1 MSVNT
6 FNSAISP
13 TTDIATRI
21 LEREKEDREALA
33 LLLDRFLTRN
43 DQILVHTTQMGATQA
58 YIGSATLQWFASR
71 VRFASRLPLFQQKF
85 NRETDN
91 VEIDADSIEIIQ
103 QRPLD
108 WSRQAPLAQYLAA
121 RKNHKF
127 PPVLVVINQP
137 WVDDPGAAQWD
148 AEGRATQSAAEF
160 TSLDKDGKVGL
171 LDVCE
176 NVTIFA
182 LDGQHRLMGV
192 QGLMELIQTGRLQCY
207 RKDKKPLSD
216 FITVDDLMR
225 EYQIE
230 PSYLQNLAT
239 EKIGIEFISAVV
251 PGETREQARR
261 RVRSI
266 FVHVNMMATPLT
278 KGQLAQLN
286 EDNGFSI
293 VARKIAVTHPLLKDV
308 EYRNP
313 RVNWDS
319 ASVATN
325 STVLTTLQALQ
336 DMSQRY
342 LGGRFLNWN
351 SSQKKGFIPMRP
363 EDDELEEGVEEF
375 RLLFDALATL
385 PSYRVLEDEMETP
398 EMRRFSFEKDGG
410 EGNILFRPVGQIAF
424 AHALGILV
432 FHKGWSLAKIFQ
444 KLSKYDVDGGFSHMD
459 KPQSLWYG
467 VLFDPN
473 KKRVSVGGRDLATK
487 LIVYMVADTDDD
499 LERAELRQAL
509 AKARTIEDRAVG
521 FDGKFVEPK
530 QVGLPP
536 VLS

>member
-1 MSVNT
+1 MTV
-6 FNSAISP
+6 NSAISSS
-13 TTDIATRI
+13 TDIATRI
-21 LEREKEDREALA
+21 LEREKENREVLA
-33 LLLDRFLTRN
+33 YLLDQYLARN
-43 DQILVHTTQMGATQA
+43 DQILVHTTEMGGTQA
-58 YIGSATLQWFASR
+58 YIGSATLEWFASR

-127 PPVLVVINQP
+127 PPVLVVINRP
-137 WVDDPGAAQWD
+137 WVDDPEAEEWD
-148 AEGRATQSAAEF
+148 AEGRATQSAADF
-160 TSLDKDGKVGL
+160 TPLDKDGKVGL
-171 LDVCE
+171 LDVSE
-176 NVTIFA
+176 DVTIFA

-192 QGLMELIQTGRLQCY
+192 QGLMELIQTGKLQRY
-207 RKDKKPLSD
+207 KKDKKPLSD
-216 FITVDDLMR
+216 FITADDLIR
-225 EYQIE
+225 QYSVE

-266 FVHVNMMATPLT
+266 FVHVNLMATRLT
-278 KGQLAQLN
+278 PGQLAQLN

-308 EYRNP
+308 EDRNP

-319 ASVATN
+319 ASVAAN

-336 DMSQRY
+336 EMSERY
-342 LGGRFLNWN
+342 LEGKFPNWKP
-351 SSQKKGFIPMRP
+351 SQKKGLIPMRP
-363 EDDELEEGVEEF
+363 EDDELEEGIEEF

-385 PSYRVLEDEMETP
+385 PSYRRLENGTETP
-398 EMRRFSFEKDGG
+398 ELRRFSFEKDGG
-410 EGNILFRPVGQIAF
+410 EGNILFRPVGQVAF
-424 AHALGILV
+424 ANALGILV
-432 FHKGWSLAKIFQ
+432 FHKGCSLAKIFQ
-444 KLSKYDVDGGFSHMD
+444 KLCKYDADGGFSNMD
-459 KPQSLWYG
+459 KPQSLWYS
-467 VLFDPN
+467 VLYDPN
-473 KKRVSVGGRDLATK
+473 KKRVSVAGRNLATK
-487 LIVYMVADTDDD
+487 LIVYIVADTDDD
-499 LERAELRQAL
+499 LERAELREAL
-509 AKARTIEDRAVG
+509 AKARTIEDNAVG
-521 FDGKFVEPK
+521 FDGNFVEPRE
-530 QVGLPP
+530 VGLPP

>member
-1 MSVNT
+1 MTV
-6 FNSAISP
+6 NSATPSS
-13 TTDIATRI
+13 TDIATRI

-33 LLLDRFLTRN
+33 YLLDLYLARN
-43 DQILVHTTQMGATQA
+43 DEILVHTTAMGGTQA
-58 YIGSATLQWFASR
+58 YIGSATLEWFASR

-85 NRETDN
+85 NHETDN

-127 PPVLVVINQP
+127 PPVLVVINRP
-137 WVDDPGAAQWD
+137 WVDDPEAEEWD

-160 TSLDKDGKVGL
+160 TPLDKDGKVGL
-171 LDVCE
+171 LNVSED
-176 NVTIFA
+176 VTIFA

-192 QGLMELIQTGRLQCY
+192 QGLMELIQTGKLQRY
-207 RKDKKPLSD
+207 KKDKKPLGTS
-216 FITVDDLMR
+216 ITVDDFMR
-225 EYQIE
+225 EYHVE

-319 ASVATN
+319 ASVAAN

-336 DMSQRY
+336 DMSERY
-342 LGGRFLNWN
+342 LLGEKFSKWKP
-351 SSQKKGFIPMRP
+351 SQKKGLIPMRP
-363 EDDELEEGVEEF
+363 DDDELEEGIEEF

-385 PSYRVLEDEMETP
+385 PSYRLLDNEMETP
-398 EMRRFSFEKDGG
+398 EIRRFSFEKDGG
-410 EGNILFRPVGQIAF
+410 EGNILFRPVGQVAF
-424 AHALGILV
+424 AHALGVLV

-444 KLSKYDVDGGFSHMD
+444 KLCKYDADGGFSNMD

-467 VLFDPN
+467 VLYDPN
-473 KKRVSVGGRDLATK
+473 KKRVLVAGRDLAMK
-487 LIVYMVADTDDD
+487 LIVYIVADTDDD
-499 LERAELRQAL
+499 LERAELREAL
-509 AKARTIEDRAVG
+509 AEARTIEEKAVG
-521 FDGKFVEPK
+521 FDGKFVEPRA
-530 QVGLPP
+530 VGLPP
-536 VLS
+536 VLN